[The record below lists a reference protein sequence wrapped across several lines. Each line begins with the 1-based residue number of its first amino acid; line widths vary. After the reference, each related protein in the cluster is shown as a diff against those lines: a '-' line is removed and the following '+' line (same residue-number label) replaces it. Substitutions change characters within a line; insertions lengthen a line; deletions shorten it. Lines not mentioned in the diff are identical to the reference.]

1 MDYAACNIIYV
12 DRRAGEDRCIK
23 RDAAPP
29 ESSNANA
36 HELPKYDTP
45 VGGEI
50 PHVDRNVQTLL
61 GTFSEGATQ
70 TFQQITLRI
79 LANNQAVHVC
89 TSGGACVSKLSEL
102 HDASIDE
109 MIPTLVLVDIPY
121 EDHAEEAQAHANRTP
136 SPMSQRINSTSPEDV
151 DHAFYGLS
159 LLRCI
164 SLDIQQHNL
173 SKLVVPVAVVMMP
186 EQGHSEVRAQ
196 ERKQEKA
203 EQGSAWTP
211 FATRIRAGS
220 VSVPLDQKRTMKYLD
235 VGAVDVLT
243 SPLLKDRLPSLAVH
257 AYRAHKES
265 LKEHN
270 AFLEVKRGRKRSWVG
285 LDDQKP
291 YAYLREAMVSGLM
304 DGICRLGGDELPLSH
319 VRISVPVERRENIE
333 NAIGSWYFSAHDFT
347 DDELLHAAMLMLQHA
362 LVMPELE
369 HWRLSA
375 GRSTCDRVLCFGSC
389 RFPYANTR
397 SENLTGFLVACRAAY
412 NAFVPYHNFRH
423 VIDVLHAVFI
433 FLVKLD
439 TLPPYPAEATV
450 QKPKKSPIAALLR
463 PFDALTLLITAIGHD
478 VGHPGVNNA
487 FLVTLNA
494 PLAQLYNDRSVLES
508 FHCAAYSQI
517 LRRHWPAAFSGVEM
531 RQLMISSILATDM
544 GLHFDYM
551 KKLGFLQEKLDE
563 NGGTDGFNGR
573 LLEEYRALACALLIK
588 CADISNVVGFH
599 SVSCDILLPLLIH
612 YYRQEDMTLQL
623 SGQRY

>member
-23 RDAAPP
+23 RDVAPS
-29 ESSNANA
+29 ESSNTIAHA
-36 HELPKYDTP
+36 HELPKHDTL
-45 VGGEI
+45 VGEFH
-50 PHVDRNVQTLL
+50 HVGRNVQTLL
-61 GTFSEGATQ
+61 GTFSEGAPQDFPQ
-70 TFQQITLRI
+70 TTLRI
-79 LANNQAVHVC
+79 LANSQAVHVC
-89 TSGGACVSKLSEL
+89 TSGGACVSKLTEL
-102 HDASIDE
+102 HEASKDE
-109 MIPTLVLVDIPY
+109 MIPTLVLVDVPY
-121 EDHAEEAQAHANRTP
+121 EEHVEESQAHANRTP
-136 SPMSQRINSTSPEDV
+136 SPMSQRINNASPEDV

-173 SKLVVPVAVVMMP
+173 SKLVVPVAVVTIP
-186 EQGHSEVRAQ
+186 GQGHSEVRAQ
-196 ERKQEKA
+196 EGTQEKA

-211 FATRIRAGS
+211 FASRMRAGS
-220 VSVPLDQKRTMKYLD
+220 MSIPLDQKRTMKYLD
-235 VGAVDVLT
+235 MGAVDVLT
-243 SPLLKDRLPSLAVH
+243 SPLLKDRLPSLAIH

-265 LKEHN
+265 LREHN
-270 AFLEVKRGRKRSWVG
+270 AFLEIKRGRKRSWVG

-291 YAYLREAMVSGLM
+291 YAYLREAMVSSLM

-319 VRISVPVERRENIE
+319 VRISVPVERLEKIE

-362 LVMPELE
+362 LAMPELE
-369 HWRLSA
+369 RWRLSA
-375 GRSTCDRVLCFGSC
+375 GKSTCCMLCSC

-397 SENLTGFLVACRAAY
+397 SENLMGFLVACRAAY

-423 VIDVLHAVFI
+423 VIDVLQAVFV

-439 TLPPYPAEATV
+439 TLPAYPAEV
-450 QKPKKSPIAALLR
+450 ISQRPEKSPIAALLR

-588 CADISNVVGFH
+588 CADISNVV
-599 SVSCDILLPLLIH
+599 SLIQEAVTRR
-612 YYRQEDMTLQL
+612 YR
-623 SGQRY
+623 Y